1 LLYAIPNPTFMI
13 KKDKLNIDS
22 FTTKEGKNYRK
33 AEVLD
38 KKKIENHFSKNG
50 YNVLNL
56 QQLWRHMHGKLE
68 KDNKIFFLKM
78 ASTPDIGERT
88 QNEVS
93 WNRQIHDLIVESG
106 IDYFDVP
113 EIYESGEYEKKFYY
127 LSSYHDGS
135 LLASKNPP
143 DTERLDQWLDKI
155 LKSNL
160 FFLSLQKQDL
170 RLQRDQGSE
179 DLTKKW
185 DEFFKKIQGWHQEVE
200 EHRLQEILEA
210 VKNLKDTY
218 EPGVNHGDFVPW
230 HMIQDGE
237 KFILID
243 GEHASTQSPRYYD
256 VCYFY
261 HRLYTSAQNPELAKS
276 YLNKIR
282 SQLHEGEKNKFDLS
296 IKPILAARIIGG
308 FWDAKTDERDD
319 ISYHKSLRDD
329 FLKNNLL

>member
-1 LLYAIPNPTFMI
+1 MI

-22 FTTKEGKNYRK
+22 FTTKEGKNYRQ
-33 AEVLD
+33 AETVKLSEL
-38 KKKIENHFSKNG
+38 KNYFSKKG
-50 YNVLNL
+50 FKVIDI
-56 QQLWRHMHGKLE
+56 QQVWRHVHGKLE

-93 WNRQIHDLIVESG
+93 WNRQTHDLIVESN

-113 EIYESGEYEKKFYY
+113 EIYESGEYEGKFYY

-143 DTERLDQWLDKI
+143 NTERLDMWLDKI

-170 RLQRDQGSE
+170 RLQRDQDSE
-179 DLTKKW
+179 DLTNKW
-185 DEFFKKIQGWHQEVE
+185 DEFFKKIQGWYQEVE
-200 EHRLQEILEA
+200 KHHLQEILEA

-218 EPGVNHGDFVPW
+218 EPSVNHGDFVPW
-230 HMIQDGE
+230 HMIQEGK

-243 GEHASTQSPRYYD
+243 GEHASAQSPRYYD

-261 HRLYTSAQNPELAKS
+261 HRLYTSAQNPELAKN
-276 YLNKIR
+276 YLSKLR
-282 SQLHEGEKNKFDLS
+282 DQLPKEEKNKFDLS
-296 IKPILAARIIGG
+296 IKPILATRIIGG
-308 FWDAKTDERDD
+308 FWDAKTNEQDD
-319 ISYHKSLRDD
+319 TSYHNRLRDD
-329 FLKNNLL
+329 FLKNNLLYNECGI